1 MTSKKLFSFLDFI
14 LTNYFLIFQGVRFK
28 IAMFNIG
35 QYQQLVESLEE
46 MKRCNPNVSW
56 PSISDK
62 DRAPMKVYKGDG
74 SFAKV

>member
-1 MTSKKLFSFLDFI
+1 
-14 LTNYFLIFQGVRFK
+14 
-28 IAMFNIG
+28 MFNIG